1 MEDQPAPRH
10 RRRPAWLTAPVIT
23 VSVLSVGAGIGQF
36 GVTTVIGDV
45 AATFGTPVAGDHVA
59 DQIGLPA
66 TTVGVAL
73 AIIRLASL
81 GALPISAMGDRHFGR
96 RGVLLTAA
104 AVGLGGTA
112 LAALSPGFWW
122 YVALIA
128 LARPALSTVNTL
140 AGVVASEEASTRDR
154 SATIAL
160 VTAGYGIGSGIVS
173 IGRGLLPGDP
183 SFRVVTGFVVIPL
196 LLLPLLA
203 RKVREPR
210 IAREHAPAPAL
221 PGAVPRRFVRRVV
234 VLALLTG
241 GIAVATGPGF
251 TYLFIYGEGVLGS
264 SPLFLSMLVLAAGP
278 VGLLGLVVGRFAS
291 NRLGRRITAGV
302 GMGMTGLAIAYG
314 YSGTSRDL
322 AIGYLTAI
330 TFASAFAPPAGALA
344 AEVVPTRARA
354 TAAGWMTVAG
364 VLGAVL
370 GLTLF
375 GVLGDI
381 TGEFASAARVLGIGV
396 AVVAF
401 GFVGLPETRDVEL
414 EVLDDEDT
422 RDPL

>member
-1 MEDQPAPRH
+1 
-10 RRRPAWLTAPVIT
+10 
-23 VSVLSVGAGIGQF
+23 
-36 GVTTVIGDV
+36 
-45 AATFGTPVAGDHVA
+45 
-59 DQIGLPA
+59 
-66 TTVGVAL
+66 
-73 AIIRLASL
+73 
-81 GALPISAMGDRHFGR
+81 
-96 RGVLLTAA
+96 
-104 AVGLGGTA
+104 
-112 LAALSPGFWW
+112 
-122 YVALIA
+122 
-128 LARPALSTVNTL
+128 
-140 AGVVASEEASTRDR
+140 
-154 SATIAL
+154 
-160 VTAGYGIGSGIVS
+160 
-173 IGRGLLPGDP
+173 
-183 SFRVVTGFVVIPL
+183 VVTGFVVIPL

-251 TYLFIYGEGVLGS
+251 TYLFIYGERVLGS

-278 VGLLGLVVGRFAS
+278 VGLLGLIAGRFAS

-322 AIGYLTAI
+322 AIGYLAAI

-401 GFVGLPETRDVEL
+401 GFAGLPETRGVEL

-422 RDPL
+422 RDPR